1 VEKCLRA
8 CVAAAIVTL
17 APMMMASPIDA
28 QTDPSI
34 AHRLFRLFLHDG
46 SMVTSYGEYAR
57 VGDRVVFSV
66 PLGPLDS
73 EPPPLQIVSLPGDRI
88 DWVKTDAYARSV
100 RASLYT
106 ATRAEQD
113 YAQLTNEVATALN
126 DIANAGDAATRLALA
141 ERVRPLIARWPGDHF
156 GYRAQDVREILALLD
171 EVIAEL
177 RAQTG
182 GDRFDLALSAGVPDA
197 PLLRPLLPP
206 PTLQEAIAQA
216 LTVARV
222 TDTVEDRLA
231 LYGAAS
237 RVLDGETVGSS
248 PEWAA
253 STRESIRTALAVEL
267 SLERQYGALASKSLT
282 AAGRLAA
289 AADVRGLERLVRQ
302 VTEQDA
308 ELGGRRPEA
317 MRGLLATIAAKLD
330 AARRLRLARDQWA
343 LRLGELRGYRA
354 RISGWLQALRRSRG
368 ELEDIRAMAGPEVG
382 ALDRLDARLTGL
394 TGLLQ
399 GVTAPAEL
407 ASTHAMVLSAHQ
419 LATAA
424 VRLRRAAVVANEMS
438 AARDASSA
446 AAGALMLA
454 ERARGELEQ
463 ALKPPELP

>member
-1 VEKCLRA
+1 
-8 CVAAAIVTL
+8 
-17 APMMMASPIDA
+17 
-28 QTDPSI
+28 
-34 AHRLFRLFLHDG
+34 
-46 SMVTSYGEYAR
+46 
-57 VGDRVVFSV
+57 
-66 PLGPLDS
+66 
-73 EPPPLQIVSLPGDRI
+73 
-88 DWVKTDAYARSV
+88 
-100 RASLYT
+100 
-106 ATRAEQD
+106 
-113 YAQLTNEVATALN
+113 
-126 DIANAGDAATRLALA
+126 
-141 ERVRPLIARWPGDHF
+141 
-156 GYRAQDVREILALLD
+156 
-171 EVIAEL
+171 
-177 RAQTG
+177 
-182 GDRFDLALSAGVPDA
+182 
-197 PLLRPLLPP
+197 
-206 PTLQEAIAQA
+206 
-216 LTVARV
+216 
-222 TDTVEDRLA
+222 
-231 LYGAAS
+231 
-237 RVLDGETVGSS
+237 
-248 PEWAA
+248 
-253 STRESIRTALAVEL
+253 
-267 SLERQYGALASKSLT
+267 
-282 AAGRLAA
+282 
-289 AADVRGLERLVRQ
+289 
-302 VTEQDA
+302 
-308 ELGGRRPEA
+308 